1 MPDDSADTGD
11 GADNTILER
20 WGDLEQP
27 FGDPEESDLIPEVQP
42 LTTSESEELDPETF
56 SRDLSNVD
64 PDLLNAFAVCVLL
77 ANLGILLVSVG
88 ALIVIFRGQLRIGGG
103 LVGIGSLA
111 LLRMWQY
118 YRSHK
123 TDRET
128 DTADDTP
135 GHNR

>member
-11 GADNTILER
+11 DADGSPLER
-20 WGDLEQP
+20 WADIEQP
-27 FGDPEESDLIPEVQP
+27 FGDPEESDLIPEVQS
-42 LTTSESEELDPETF
+42 LTASEPEEVDPETL

-77 ANLGILLVSVG
+77 ANLGVLLVSVG

-123 TDRET
+123 TDTT
-128 DTADDTP
+128 DDIA